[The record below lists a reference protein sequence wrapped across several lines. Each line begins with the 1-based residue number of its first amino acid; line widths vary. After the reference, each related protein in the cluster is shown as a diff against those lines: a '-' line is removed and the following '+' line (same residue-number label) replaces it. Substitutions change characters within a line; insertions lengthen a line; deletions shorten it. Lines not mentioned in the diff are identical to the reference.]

1 MNVEQTIQGEVR
13 RQKSDTSDVSFA
25 DIPEEVQIDI
35 LSRLSPT
42 SLSRCKCVSKHWNDS
57 LTIQAF
63 LLKRSIA
70 YNKHPKRAFVARSIS
85 YREGSVVSFE
95 LNDDNTPKTMM
106 RTVETAT
113 TTTTTTPM
121 IRGRHVYFNYFLMN
135 NSFDMSDICN
145 DLICL
150 FQQSSTLVGLLNIRT
165 GDFIQLPAITSI
177 KSDGYVSRSWYAL
190 GFDPVH
196 NVFKVLS
203 IIYKRT
209 SKECTKKAAILTVG
223 SKYWNPIDY
232 KCLPSSV
239 TKSFPWQSTTNSLCL
254 DGMIYWVHV
263 NNVGGLTVTA
273 FDLNRET
280 FRDHELVMTSTRD
293 GAFRYYLT
301 SLKERPTLF
310 VWKVYGEE
318 VEQWTLF
325 NHKNPNAAWKSRNL
339 TKHNFPKMTLYGFPG
354 VIVAGS
360 STLLHYSDQLDGIN
374 LEYWWYSWYDLE
386 NFALE

>member
-1 MNVEQTIQGEVR
+1 MNTCMVDSSIGMNVEQKIEGQVR

-35 LSRLSPT
+35 LSRLSST
-42 SLSRCKCVSKHWNDS
+42 SLSRCKCVAKHWNDS

-63 LLKRSIA
+63 LLKRSIS
-70 YNKHPKRAFVARSIS
+70 YNKHPKRAFVAHSTS
-85 YREGSVVSFE
+85 YQEGSVVSFE
-95 LNDDNTPKTMM
+95 LNDDNTPKTTI
-106 RTVETAT
+106 RTVETA

-121 IRGRHVYFNYFLMN
+121 IRGRHVYFNYFLMK

-177 KSDGYVSRSWYAL
+177 KSDVYVFSSWYAL

-209 SKECTKKAAILTVG
+209 SKVCTKKAAILTVG
-223 SKYWNPIDY
+223 SKYWNPIDCN
-232 KCLPSSV
+232 CLPSSV
-239 TKSFPWQSTTNSLCL
+239 TKSFPWLSTTNSLCL

-263 NNVGGLTVTA
+263 NNVGGLTITA

-280 FRDHELVMTSTRD
+280 FRDHELATTSTRN
-293 GAFRYYLT
+293 GVFRYYLT

-310 VWKVYGEE
+310 VWSPYYGEE
-318 VEQWTLF
+318 VE
-325 NHKNPNAAWKSRNL
+325 
-339 TKHNFPKMTLYGFPG
+339 
-354 VIVAGS
+354 
-360 STLLHYSDQLDGIN
+360 
-374 LEYWWYSWYDLE
+374 
-386 NFALE
+386 